1 MPSKLQK
8 ISVFFQEFNFP
19 LSLFFSLSVTSGNWK
34 VLESMQ
40 WCQTVVP
47 RKARVV
53 EFLPLYVLNFHV
65 NKAYSFIILI
75 VYIKAF
81 LIRETKRL
89 CSIKPETVLNMFKQV
104 SALINKTTG
113 YFFQSRKHEK
123 SHQQL
128 LKHLYNAQGKLQL
141 DSLKNFNLF

>member
-1 MPSKLQK
+1 MPSQLSKC
-8 ISVFFQEFNFP
+8 VFFQLLNFS
-19 LSLFFSLSVTSGNWK
+19 LSLFFSLSVPSGNWK
-34 VLESMQ
+34 VLESVQ
-40 WCQTVVP
+40 WCQTLVP
-47 RKARVV
+47 RKTRVPAIICSQ
-53 EFLPLYVLNFHV
+53 LPCERGMG
-65 NKAYSFIILI
+65 FIFLI

-81 LIRETKRL
+81 LIRETERL

-123 SHQQL
+123 SHQHL
-128 LKHLYNAQGKLQL
+128 LKHLYNAQGKFQL